1 MGYTFEY
8 TLLIMTHLFKQ
19 KTSNNYSIRFR
30 KSVDGKR
37 FEKTF
42 SLKTSSKR
50 VAQQLETRL
59 LADQQLGKIDVFNI
73 FDFEAWKNPAST
85 PSNNKLVSSLIQHFL
100 NEATHLN
107 EKSKAHYEMVLN
119 LFSKYVGSTM
129 MIQLLQREDITK
141 FVFNSKYS
149 ISTQNN
155 YLRHIKT
162 FFKWVKKKGYGTDIT
177 IDVKPQK
184 VPETVKDQIISEAEL
199 NKILQ
204 IFKNYIRKSEK
215 EKLIN
220 NDKQRQL
227 WFQPLIVT
235 AFYTGLRQSEL
246 LDLKW
251 KHIDFKNNQ
260 VTVVAGKG
268 GKSRTTVLL
277 KPAKEILLK
286 WKKKSIYERDR
297 FVFESAKS
305 MTGHSVRMTNRTAA
319 RVFKNF
325 VAKAELSD
333 SIHFHSLRHSCAT
346 YLLKQRFSVHEVQK
360 MMGHSSISVTE
371 RYLHLVPQD
380 LNDKAKQLGLI

>member
-1 MGYTFEY
+1 
-8 TLLIMTHLFKQ
+8 MTHLFKR
-19 KTSNNYSIRFR
+19 SNSKYYNIRFR
-30 KSVDGKR
+30 KMENGKTK
-37 FEKTF
+37 EKQF
-42 SLKTSSKR
+42 SLKTSNKKI
-50 VAQQLETRL
+50 AQQLETRL
-59 LADQQLGKIDVFNI
+59 LADQQLGKIDVFTN
-73 FDFEAWKNPAST
+73 FDFEVWKNPAAT
-85 PSNNKLVSSLIQHFL
+85 TSNTKLVSSLIQQFL
-100 NEATHLN
+100 NEATHLK
-107 EKSKAHYEMVLN
+107 EKSKEHYEMVLN
-119 LFSKYVGSTM
+119 LFSKSLGSTM

-141 FVFNSKYS
+141 FVFDSKYS

-155 YLRHIKT
+155 YLRHLKT

-177 IDVKPQK
+177 TDIKPQK
-184 VPETVKDQIISEAEL
+184 VPETVKDQIILEAEL
-199 NKILQ
+199 NNILQ
-204 IFKNYIRKSEK
+204 IFQNYIKKLEK

-286 WKKKSIYERDR
+286 WEKKSIYERDR

-346 YLLKQRFSVHEVQK
+346 YLLKQGFSVHEVQK

-380 LNDKAKQLGLI
+380 LNDKAKKLGLI